1 MKVAWRVVV
10 CPLDIWS
17 CGSCG
22 SHSVFG
28 SPDSFA
34 PIAPQQPN
42 EQSSSISR
50 MADINVVSHYA
61 NPSFNAEKEALDY
74 FSRETVDLYRG
85 YSHQLE
91 QLKVW
96 NEWDVVIFIVWNGDF
111 VKGKRFWP
119 LQWVH
124 RIFEGNSEDGRLY
137 GAVKKKSEPNI
148 HGAG

>member
-1 MKVAWRVVV
+1 M
-10 CPLDIWS
+10 IWYEGCLKGCRLS
-17 CGSCG
+17 IGHLELRQLRFPIRS
-22 SHSVFG
+22 SDPQTVS
-28 SPDSFA
+28 A

-91 QLKVW
+91 QLKV
-96 NEWDVVIFIVWNGDF
+96 
-111 VKGKRFWP
+111 
-119 LQWVH
+119 
-124 RIFEGNSEDGRLY
+124 
-137 GAVKKKSEPNI
+137 
-148 HGAG
+148 